1 MIQVRPTWQLST
13 GYFSTLKSWGF
24 EKKRRLQIYLRGI
37 FLQIKVI
44 TMAAIASFV
53 SGRTNSMEKFHLL
66 WLDMTK
72 LYKTEDYTFFP
83 KSLLDQWF
91 PSVVMLC
98 CVLCMVRV
106 LSTSVLSTSSCQHR
120 VLSTASCQHRVL
132 STSVLEDMSKQKKIH
147 IPEPRGRYYS
157 NFDIQI
163 DIAYLFI

>member
-1 MIQVRPTWQLST
+1 MRPTWQLST
-13 GYFSTLKSWGF
+13 GYFSTLKPWGF
-24 EKKRRLQIYLRGI
+24 EKKRRIQIYLRGI

-72 LYKTEDYTFFP
+72 LYKTEDYTLFP

-106 LSTSVLSTSSCQHR
+106 LSTSVL
-120 VLSTASCQHRVL
+120 VINFKNKN
-132 STSVLEDMSKQKKIH
+132 MSKQKKIH
-147 IPEPRGRYYS
+147 IPEPRGKYYS
-157 NFDIQI
+157 NFDVQI